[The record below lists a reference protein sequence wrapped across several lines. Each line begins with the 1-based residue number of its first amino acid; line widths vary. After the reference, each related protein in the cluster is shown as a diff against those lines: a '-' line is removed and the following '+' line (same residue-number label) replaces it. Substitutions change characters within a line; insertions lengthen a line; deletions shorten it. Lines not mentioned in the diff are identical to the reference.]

1 MRFSAVSE
9 EVLYTTEPITSV
21 SRSDIALLKSMA
33 MKNTRKRI
41 RLCAHPDTDDPLH
54 EMIIVHARGA
64 YIRPHKHPGKS
75 ESFHIIEGRLK
86 VVIFEED
93 GGIRDVLRMGK
104 SGDQILYYR
113 LSESLFHT
121 VIPLSRTAVFHE
133 TTNGPFR
140 RGNAVFA
147 PWSPAEEDERARAAY
162 MRSILSR
169 INDC

>member
-113 LSESLFHT
+113 LS
-121 VIPLSRTAVFHE
+121 
-133 TTNGPFR
+133 
-140 RGNAVFA
+140 
-147 PWSPAEEDERARAAY
+147 
-162 MRSILSR
+162 
-169 INDC
+169 